1 LFVYGVENFLMK
13 VILEIKYLKHNQIDK
28 QKWDSVIENS
38 QNVLVYALSW
48 YLDIVSP
55 NWEALVY
62 GDYEMIMPLPI
73 KKKYGFKYL
82 TQPPFCQQLGVY
94 YKEKNKAVSSTD
106 FIKSIPSKY
115 RLIYL
120 NLDFNPG
127 LNYTERKNFE
137 LDLTTQYDE
146 IKSKYST
153 NTKRNINKAKKQNL
167 NIVENISPLEVWKF
181 KKNNPVNNLSTWH
194 YKKLLSILETAEK
207 RGIGKSFGVVNF
219 QNDLLSVVYL
229 LNYKNRLTFLVSSS
243 NEEGKEKSSMFL
255 LIDWILQNYAGNK
268 EIFDFEGG
276 SINNLAR
283 FFSGFGSI
291 PVKYYHYKQNELIWP
306 LNKLLLC

>member
-1 LFVYGVENFLMK
+1 M
-13 VILEIKYLKHNQIDK
+13 EIKYLKHSQIDK

-38 QNVLVYALSW
+38 QNALVYALSW

-55 NWEALVY
+55 NWDALVY

-82 TQPPFCQQLGVY
+82 TQPPFCQQLGVFY
-94 YKEKNKAVSSTD
+94 QEKNNAVSSTD

-115 RLIYL
+115 KIVHL
-120 NLDFNPG
+120 NLNFDPE
-127 LNYTERKNFE
+127 LNCTERNNFE
-137 LDLTTQYDE
+137 LDLSIQYDE

-153 NTKRNINKAKKQNL
+153 NTKRNINKAKKQDL
-167 NIVENISPLEVWKF
+167 NVVENISPSEVWRI
-181 KKNNPVNNLSTWH
+181 KKNNPVNDLSAWH
-194 YKKLLSILETAEK
+194 YKKLLSVLKTAEK
-207 RGIGKSFGVVNF
+207 IGIGKSYGV
-219 QNDLLSVVYL
+219 QNLKNELLSVVYL

-255 LIDWILQNYAGNK
+255 LIDQILQKYAGNK

-276 SINNLAR
+276 AINNLAR

-291 PVKYYHYKQNELIWP
+291 PVKYYHYKQNRLIWP
-306 LNKLLLC
+306 LNKLL